1 MIVTP
6 LYAGLLAL
14 WFLVLSVRVARNRGK
29 RQVSLGDGGDT
40 MLQRMIRAQGN
51 FAEYVP
57 MVLVLLVILELS
69 HFSTYVLHGL
79 GIALVLGR
87 LLHGYALG
95 FSKQFMFG
103 RVFGTVL
110 TFATLLIAG
119 LLCIYQG
126 VLGLQLQ

>member
-110 TFATLLIAG
+110 TFATLLTAG

>member
-14 WFLVLSVRVARNRGK
+14 WFLVLSARVARNRGK

-79 GIALVLGR
+79 GITLVVGR

>member
-79 GIALVLGR
+79 GITLVVGR

>member
-69 HFSTYVLHGL
+69 HFSTDVLHGL

>member
-79 GIALVLGR
+79 GITLVVGR

-103 RVFGTVL
+103 RVVGAVL

-119 LLCIYQG
+119 PLCIYQG